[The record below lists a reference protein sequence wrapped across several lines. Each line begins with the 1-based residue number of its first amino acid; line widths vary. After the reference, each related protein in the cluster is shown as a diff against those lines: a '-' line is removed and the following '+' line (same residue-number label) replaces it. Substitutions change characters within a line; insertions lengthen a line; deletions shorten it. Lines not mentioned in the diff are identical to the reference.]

1 MISSVRVDI
10 SVKIIESVKGFNHEN
25 LNINIFKNFSH
36 RKTSVVNFFF
46 GSLTTGPFS
55 RKILSRC
62 THSDHASLIGLFV
75 YFLSE
80 KQIFLFIWVL
90 VIKFFLNTP
99 VELPLQN
106 SYLFSSLKGPRTYI
120 HTPSTYPYT
129 TIGEDVISN
138 SGPFRFS
145 FKILEFGKF
154 QNGFK

>member
-90 VIKFFLNTP
+90 VIKFF
-99 VELPLQN
+99 
-106 SYLFSSLKGPRTYI
+106 F
-120 HTPSTYPYT
+120 
-129 TIGEDVISN
+129 
-138 SGPFRFS
+138 F
-145 FKILEFGKF
+145 
-154 QNGFK
+154 